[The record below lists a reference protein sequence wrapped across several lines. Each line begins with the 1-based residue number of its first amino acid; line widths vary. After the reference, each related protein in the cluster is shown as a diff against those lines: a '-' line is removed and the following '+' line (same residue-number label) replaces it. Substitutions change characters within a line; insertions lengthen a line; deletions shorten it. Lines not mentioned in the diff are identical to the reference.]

1 MEYGNSPKLDH
12 GPAAQMSQ
20 HQMEQMRTCE
30 TPMLPPW
37 SNIKAKRAWKIQAAG
52 QVQSLNFT
60 PGGAHIVAVVQSGS
74 TGRSREI
81 QIFETKT
88 SQEVIVEPQEN
99 RPPSYHSLA
108 DLTVAGGNKNND
120 NTGGGHHHLDI
131 SSSAGHFVLHP
142 GGGFEESIVR
152 PDIGGSRLTVV
163 DLEYPKEG
171 FDDPDDALVA
181 KLQNTRFPLAISP
194 APQVLP
200 GCDEVFAGVDSEEKG
215 VLRVFSWT
223 ADEHLLRRRREW
235 EFQDDEIT
243 HLEFTGDGRRVVCL
257 TKNKYCRVV
266 DLAKDEQ
273 HETQIPTSHEPEM
286 LRTYQSAD
294 GAVQVVVS
302 VWQGV
307 VVVSH
312 GYRGDQTDIY
322 SLLGAVGKGVR
333 ALCLTKDCEF
343 LACATDNGVDIFQ
356 PRTRRIVQKGLG
368 RGLVGITKGCFSD
381 DGRHIAVADSVG
393 RISLLK
399 LSGPQWVR

>member
-1 MEYGNSPKLDH
+1 MPNEYGSSPRLDH

-20 HQMEQMRTCE
+20 HQVEQIRTGE
-30 TPMLPPW
+30 APMLPPW

-52 QVQSLNFT
+52 PVQSLNFT

-88 SQEVIVEPQEN
+88 SQEVILEPQEN
-99 RPPSYHSLA
+99 RPPSYHSLT
-108 DLTVAGGNKNND
+108 DLTVGGNNN
-120 NTGGGHHHLDI
+120 NNMGSGHHLDL
-131 SSSAGHFVLHP
+131 SSSAGQFVLHP

-163 DLEYPKEG
+163 DLEYPTEG
-171 FDDPDDALVA
+171 FDDPDDALVT
-181 KLQNTRFPLAISP
+181 KLQDTRFPLAISP

-235 EFQDDEIT
+235 EFQGDEIT

-273 HETQIPTSHEPEM
+273 HGIPIPTSHEPEM
-286 LRTYQSAD
+286 LRTYQSPD
-294 GAVQVVVS
+294 GAVQVAVS
-302 VWQGV
+302 VWQDV

-312 GYRGDQTDIY
+312 GYGVGQTDMY

-343 LACATDNGVDIFQ
+343 LACATDNGVDIIQ

-368 RGLVGITKGCFSD
+368 RGLVGIAKGCFSD
-381 DGRHIAVADSVG
+381 DGRHIAVADSGG
-393 RISLLK
+393 RIYLLK
-399 LSGPQWVR
+399 LSGPQWAR